1 MKKAILVTLATVALT
16 VGLVRP
22 AQAALFVSV
31 SDGGTTLTCTF
42 GGACAAGF
50 IQVNSNTILFNGI
63 VGQYTIN
70 TSVSA
75 GSNNPGQPGNA
86 QLSVSTTN
94 VSRNTAGN
102 NSLYIW
108 ASQDGFTQPPGG
120 SGFLGNAGS
129 ASVSHDVTTQV
140 AGDSFFVTSWVDT
153 TNATHNLSGNSNIAP
168 GPGITGNGPCG
179 SIADGSPQSESGDC
193 ESPVVAFAN
202 SVPFSLTQR
211 SVIFINSIAAGTGE
225 RVNTGGTTSV
235 SSTPPTTV
243 PEPGTLLLFGT
254 GLVGLAATV
263 RRRIRK

>member
-22 AQAALFVSV
+22 AQAALFVSL
-31 SDGGTTLTCTF
+31 SDGGVTVTCTF

-50 IQVNSNTILFNGI
+50 IQVNSNTILFNGT

-70 TSVSA
+70 TAASV

-94 VSRNTAGN
+94 VSRNTAGT
-102 NSLYIW
+102 NSLFIW
-108 ASQDGFTQPPGG
+108 ASQDGFTQPPAG

-129 ASVSHDVTTQV
+129 ASVSHDANTQV
-140 AGDSFFVTSWVDT
+140 PGDSFSVQSWVDT
-153 TNATHNLSGNSNIAP
+153 TNALHPLVGNVGLA
-168 GPGITGNGPCG
+168 GAGITGNGPCG
-179 SIADGSPQSESGDC
+179 ATADGSPQSESGDC

-202 SVPFSLTQR
+202 SVPFSLTQKNT
-211 SVIFINSIAAGTGE
+211 IFINSIAAGTGE

-235 SSTPPTTV
+235 SSTITSV
-243 PEPGTLLLFGT
+243 PEPGTLMLFGT
-254 GLVGLAATV
+254 GLVGLAAAA